1 MGGIRSKCDLKKEVI
16 NWWWSLIPVSVMAV
30 LWKLLLLLVR
40 NTSMEVPDSYLK
52 HVLLLSKFAK
62 GKVSHRSDR

>member
-1 MGGIRSKCDLKKEVI
+1 MGEIRSKCDLKKEVI
-16 NWWWSLIPVSVMAV
+16 NWWWSLIPVSVMDV

-40 NTSMEVPDSYLK
+40 NTSMEVPDNYLK